1 MIELNKG
8 CNLDYDRQFYKSLP
22 AKALNLLQGL
32 LDPDPALRL
41 TAEQALKHSYLTGIE
56 SLPQFPQPMAHGQ
69 EQKPS
74 QCEILSEDVNNSE
87 EDLKILENNRMSL
100 KRMDKSCCHMLE
112 DIMSQYSNTPPRITL
127 DSTKKNFESNKYMSI
142 KEPAIKH
149 LDQQI
154 SIVIRVPV
162 ITGRMNSISSNPNKE
177 ESENQEDYSPVLKKE
192 IKSFKEKRKI
202 LNFTLLACDASQN

>member
-1 MIELNKG
+1 LN
-8 CNLDYDRQFYKSLP
+8 LIRVDYDRQFYKSLP

-41 TAEQALKHSYLTGIE
+41 TAEQALK
-56 SLPQFPQPMAHGQ
+56 Q
-69 EQKPS
+69 
-74 QCEILSEDVNNSE
+74 
-87 EDLKILENNRMSL
+87 LENNRMSL

-112 DIMSQYSNTPPRITL
+112 DIMTQYSNTPPRITL